1 MKFVAAGYGSRGDVE
16 PFAAVA
22 RELRERGHDVCLAV
36 PPGMIAFVESAGL
49 AAVPFGSNTPSNT
62 DPNDVVRRVMQMWSE
77 WAEGYKAL
85 AVGADLLLA
94 GKGEQGLAANVA
106 ECYGI
111 PLATLHFY
119 PGDYA
124 TLGGVL
130 GGLAKQTEDAQRRAL
145 GLPDGIGP
153 TEETLEI
160 QAYDELCFPGPA
172 DEWAQQGLRRPF
184 VGGLTLELP
193 THADAEVLAWIGAGT
208 PPIYF
213 GFGGGVGLPSPVET
227 VAVITAACVQLGE
240 RALISLGSHD
250 MSQIPVA
257 EHIKLVGAVNHAAI
271 FPACRAVV
279 HHGGAGTTA
288 AGMRA
293 GVPTLI
299 LWIAVDDQPL
309 WAQAVT
315 RLGVGAGRE
324 FWSTTLDLLV
334 ADLRSILTE
343 EVAGKAR
350 ELATKLTTPAEA
362 VARAADLLED
372 AVRSG
377 RGS

>member
-22 RELRERGHDVCLAV
+22 RELRERGHEVCLAV

-49 AAVPFGSNTPSNT
+49 AAVPFGSNTPSSM
-62 DPNDVVRRVMQMWSE
+62 DPTDVVRRVMQLWSE
-77 WAEGYKAL
+77 WAEAYKAL
-85 AVGADLLLA
+85 AVEADLLLA

-106 ECYGI
+106 EYYGI

-124 TLGGVL
+124 TLGGVI
-130 GGLAKQTEDAQRRAL
+130 GGLAKQAEDAQRREL
-145 GLPDGIGP
+145 GLPDGIDP
-153 TEETLEI
+153 AEQTLEI
-160 QAYDELCFPGPA
+160 QAYDELCFPGSA
-172 DEWAQQGLRRPF
+172 AEWAEQGRRRPF
-184 VGGLTLELP
+184 VGGLTLDLP
-193 THADAEVLAWIGAGT
+193 THADAEVLAWIAGGT
-208 PPIYF
+208 SPIYF
-213 GFGGGVGLPSPVET
+213 GFGGGVSLPSPVET
-227 VAVITAACVQLGE
+227 VAVITAACAQLGD

-257 EHIKLVGAVNHAAI
+257 DHVKVVGAVNHAAI

-293 GVPTLI
+293 GIPTLI
-299 LWIAVDDQPL
+299 LWIAVDDQPM
-309 WAQAVT
+309 WADAVT

-343 EVAGKAR
+343 ECAAQAR
-350 ELATKLTTPAEA
+350 ELATKLTTPAES

-377 RGS
+377 R

>member
-1 MKFVAAGYGSRGDVE
+1 VKFVAAGYGSRGDVE

-22 RELRERGHDVCLAV
+22 RELRERGHEVCLAV

-49 AAVPFGSNTPSNT
+49 AAVPFGSNTPSSM
-62 DPNDVVRRVMQMWSE
+62 DPTDVVRRVMQLWSE
-77 WAEGYKAL
+77 WAEAYKAL
-85 AVGADLLLA
+85 AVEADLLLA

-106 ECYGI
+106 EYYGI

-124 TLGGVL
+124 TLGGVI
-130 GGLAKQTEDAQRRAL
+130 GGLAKQAEDAQRREL
-145 GLPDGIGP
+145 GLPDGIDP
-153 TEETLEI
+153 AEQTLEI
-160 QAYDELCFPGPA
+160 QAYDELCFPGSA
-172 DEWAQQGLRRPF
+172 AEWAEQGRRRPF
-184 VGGLTLELP
+184 VGGLTLDLP
-193 THADAEVLAWIGAGT
+193 THADAEVLAWIAGGT
-208 PPIYF
+208 SPIYF
-213 GFGGGVGLPSPVET
+213 GFGGGVSLPSPVET
-227 VAVITAACVQLGE
+227 VAVITAACAQLGD

-257 EHIKLVGAVNHAAI
+257 DHVKVVGAVNHAAI

-293 GVPTLI
+293 GIPTLI
-299 LWIAVDDQPL
+299 LWIAVDDQPM
-309 WAQAVT
+309 WADAVT

-343 EVAGKAR
+343 ECAAQAR
-350 ELATKLTTPAEA
+350 ELATKLTTPAES

-377 RGS
+377 R